1 MPLNAILRLA
11 RTGIRIMPT
20 NWHRTPPPNR
30 KTSVGTREE
39 VESVPSGTGFPGVGR
54 KIALGTSR
62 MALTKGVHIATPCT
76 GSQGIPIRETPGE
89 GVPFRSSPLLAG
101 KWPLLSPKWV

>member
-62 MALTKGVHIATPCT
+62 MALTKGGAYCNFLQWLLCKVTFQTVPKST
-76 GSQGIPIRETPGE
+76 GCVQ
-89 GVPFRSSPLLAG
+89 
-101 KWPLLSPKWV
+101 

>member
-62 MALTKGVHIATPCT
+62 MALTKGVHIATSCNGCSARLHFKPN
-76 GSQGIPIRETPGE
+76 
-89 GVPFRSSPLLAG
+89 L
-101 KWPLLSPKWV
+101 